1 MGLSWLARSP
11 VAGTPL
17 GFILFAQQ
25 GLRRA
30 LDAASNL
37 GIDPGLFG
45 GKLWQ
50 RGLEVSKLG
59 RVDKVEWPVAC

>member
-1 MGLSWLARSP
+1 MGLPWLARP
-11 VAGTPL
+11 AVAGTPL
-17 GFILFAQQ
+17 GFILFPQQ

-30 LDAASNL
+30 LDAASNV
-37 GIDPGLFG
+37 GVDPGLFE

-59 RVDKVEWPVAC
+59 RVDKVG